1 MGGGLHLRL
10 TRVEDSC
17 PAKKNKGQSFRKQAC
32 RAVVFP
38 LQTNCFE
45 RRSVHEEASTKRV
58 AQDVPRGDS
67 LLRGGGGGG
76 GSLH

>member
-1 MGGGLHLRL
+1 MGGGL

-45 RRSVHEEASTKRV
+45 RRSVHEEASTCG
-58 AQDVPRGDS
+58 AGCSQG
-67 LLRGGGGGG
+67 GQFTQGGGGG